1 MEFQAIFISYIAV
14 FIFILQTSK
23 HLLFADL
30 KIKSIR
36 ILTIL
41 SVVDILFILFGPVV
55 HYYEFHTLIFGI
67 NLLVL
72 ALGVVILF
80 LRSIVKNYE
89 GSIFLLL
96 SMFAIVNSTLWECS
110 RIITGLTLPIIL
122 LI

>member
-1 MEFQAIFISYIAV
+1 MEFQT
-14 FIFILQTSK
+14 ILHLLYCCIYFYPADKQTSFVHGFK
-23 HLLFADL
+23 N
-30 KIKSIR
+30 KSIR

-72 ALGVVILF
+72 ALGVLILF